1 MLLLGVLF
9 AVITVGFV
17 VPCLIDAARTP
28 PQEYGRLSREAWLV
42 IIGGFWVLGA
52 AVWLMAGK
60 PRRGRPAPPPP
71 PRAAYRPRGH
81 GRYQARH
88 RHPAWRPVQPEYA
101 PLDMPGELSS
111 PADQLPR
118 GPDDD
123 PEFLMELERRI
134 REARGD

>member
-17 VPCLIDAARTP
+17 VPCLINAARTP
-28 PQEYGRLSREAWLV
+28 PHEFGRLSKEAWLV
-42 IIGGFWVLGA
+42 IIGALWAIGA
-52 AVWLMAGK
+52 VAWLLAGRRRQRTP
-60 PRRGRPAPPPP
+60 PRPAYRQRGR
-71 PRAAYRPRGH
+71 

-88 RHPAWRPVQPEYA
+88 RHPAWRPAQPEYA
-101 PLDMPGELSS
+101 PLEIPDDVAPLGLR
-111 PADQLPR
+111 PR

-134 REARGD
+134 RE

>member
-28 PQEYGRLSREAWLV
+28 PQVFGRLSKEAWLV
-42 IIGGFWVLGA
+42 IIGGLWALGA
-52 AVWLMAGK
+52 AAWLLAGR
-60 PRRGRPAPPPP
+60 PRRWRPTMLPPRPA
-71 PRAAYRPRGH
+71 YRQRGH

-88 RHPAWRPVQPEYA
+88 RHPAWRPAQPEYPA
-101 PLDMPGELSS
+101 FDI
-111 PADQLPR
+111 PADVPIQGLRPH